1 MCGFKLF
8 GHRALNE
15 ESQSV
20 QQREHTANQNNEH
33 MVKVGSAPLGHAALW
48 TKLQNISAAFLW
60 NCIIIIL

>member
-33 MVKVGSAPLGHAALW
+33 MVKVGSAPLGHAAL
-48 TKLQNISAAFLW
+48 
-60 NCIIIIL
+60 